1 VIKVNNSTVG
11 NDSIDFENS
20 FVMEHDEGYFQGSN
34 ELQLFYQRWRPIAG
48 TPRAVIVM
56 VHGDFAH
63 SGWYENLPS
72 HEVPR
77 GYAVYAFDRRGWG
90 RSPGQRGY
98 INAWSEYLDDLEAI
112 LKLVRAEEPSSP
124 VFLMGHTGSGII
136 VMEYALHHPEDIK
149 GVFCVTPVLDIS
161 VFPAAVLSVAKVLSR
176 IAPHLTVDMSRRVD
190 AGLDFVSH
198 DPDFIKFIRQDPL
211 RNGKLTPR
219 WIAEVA
225 AAVGR
230 VDNQAADFP
239 VPLLFLI
246 AGADRAAPPE
256 ASKQFF
262 QRVAMKDKEM
272 HEYTGAYANLLSET
286 IHEEVLGDIDRW
298 LDRHL

>member
-1 VIKVNNSTVG
+1 
-11 NDSIDFENS
+11 
-20 FVMEHDEGYFQGSN
+20 MEHYESQFQNADG
-34 ELQLFYQRWRPIAG
+34 LQLYYQRWRPQTQPA
-48 TPRAVIVM
+48 RAVIVM
-56 VHGDFAH
+56 VHGDFAQ
-63 SGWYENLPS
+63 SGWYENLPN

-98 INAWSEYLDDLEAI
+98 INTWSEYLDDLEAF
-112 LKLVRAEEPSSP
+112 LKLLRAEEPGSP
-124 VFLMGHTGSGII
+124 VFLMGHTGSGTI
-136 VMEYALHHPEDIK
+136 VLEYALHHPEGIK
-149 GVFCVTPVLDIS
+149 GVFCVTPVLNIS
-161 VFPAAVLSVAKVLSR
+161 VFPAAVLTLAKLLSR
-176 IAPHLTVDMSRRVD
+176 IAPRLTVDMSGRVD

-225 AAVGR
+225 AAVRR
-230 VDNQAADFP
+230 VDNQAANFP

-262 QRVAMKDKEM
+262 QRVVLKDKEM